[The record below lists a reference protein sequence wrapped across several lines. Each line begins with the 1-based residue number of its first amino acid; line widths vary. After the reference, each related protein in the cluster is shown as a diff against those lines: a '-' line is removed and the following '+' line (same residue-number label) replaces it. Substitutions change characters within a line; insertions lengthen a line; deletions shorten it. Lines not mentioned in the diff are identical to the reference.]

1 MGDKK
6 DKQVF
11 TETLQGLKIARDV
24 FGTPIVEGEIILYAV
39 MSGHSID
46 WRVGKILEVVRKKDQ
61 WSRETLKLKVRRAEK
76 GWRSKNF
83 EWTLQEKHSYLT
95 NVNNAFVLTDPK
107 PEIAELFKDVE

>member
-1 MGDKK
+1 MNDKK

-11 TETLQGLKIARDV
+11 TETLKGLEIARDV

-46 WRVGKILEVVRKKDQ
+46 WRVGKILEVIRKKDV
-61 WSRETLKLKVRRAEK
+61 WDRDTLKLKVRRATK
-76 GWRSKNF
+76 GWGTKSQD
-83 EWTLQEKHSYLT
+83 WTLQDKHSYLT

-107 PEIAELFKDVE
+107 PEITELFKDI